1 MISSFPNFAPRDHGG
16 TVVVRVWII
25 GLDGGSWN
33 VVRPL
38 LESGKMPNL
47 GELAEGGVSGVLRST
62 VPPVTCPAWFTFST
76 GLSPSRLGIYDFY
89 GLHPGG
95 LGLRYHSYADL
106 NEVEIWDLLME
117 EGLSCGIL
125 NDPLFYP
132 RKRHLGFAVPGF
144 ITPVDVFRTF
154 PPGLMEE
161 LDRAVGRYEVDQ
173 EDMNI
178 VDDETLLED
187 CLRVE
192 GKRVKALAYLLDRY
206 PTNFFLGVF
215 TGTDRVC
222 HRFLNRAFLATGRE
236 RDEAWEAIAAV
247 YRVVDEGIGEVME
260 RAAEED
266 YLMVMSDHGFAPR
279 PWNLHVNQ
287 YLSDAGLLRVR
298 VRGWMERAG
307 ITQRTIGKVLHSL
320 GWLRAAKRF
329 APRRFLDL
337 LPRGESILGEFMIHD
352 LIARGRVSW
361 AETSAVCI
369 GYGIYLNSGL
379 RKGKGTSPGV
389 EPGLLER
396 IRWELQDLEAPSGGK
411 ALEALPPHLAYG
423 DPHPVNPPHL
433 ILRETG
439 DCQIRSTFAVSGDL
453 FTPNK
458 RAGHSEEG
466 IFIARHPAIKAGDL
480 KSPLSLQDLAPLI
493 LEIYGIPSP
502 STMQGRVIPELL
514 PHGSAAEGGCSEGL
528 RGERTRREKERIA
541 ARIADMKRRRRG

>member
-1 MISSFPNFAPRDHGG
+1 MS
-16 TVVVRVWII
+16 RVWIV

-38 LESGKMPNL
+38 LEEGRMPNL
-47 GELAEGGVSGVLRST
+47 GALVEGGVRGVLRST

-89 GLHPGG
+89 GLRPGG
-95 LGLRYHSYADL
+95 RRLRYHSYADL
-106 NEVEIWDLLME
+106 QEVEFWDLLME

-144 ITPVDVFRTF
+144 ITPVDEFRTY

-161 LDRAVGRYEVDQ
+161 LDRATGKYEVDQ

-192 GKRVKALAYLLDRY
+192 RKRVKALSYLLDKY
-206 PTNFFLGVF
+206 PTDFFLGVF
-215 TGTDRVC
+215 TGTDRIC
-222 HRFLNRAFLATGRE
+222 HRFLNRAFLSSGRK

-260 RAAEED
+260 RAVEGD
-266 YLMVMSDHGFAPR
+266 YLMVISDHGFAPR
-279 PWNLHVNQ
+279 SWNLHVNQ
-287 YLSDAGLLRVR
+287 YLSDAGFLKVK

-307 ITQRTIGKVLHSL
+307 MTQRSIGKALHGL
-320 GWLRAAKRF
+320 GLMRVAKRF
-329 APRRFLDL
+329 APRGLLNL
-337 LPRGESILGEFMIHD
+337 LPRGESILGESMIHD
-352 LIARGRVSW
+352 LISRGRVFW
-361 AETSAVCI
+361 EETYAVCI
-369 GYGIYLNSGL
+369 GYGIYLNPEVRNGEEAA
-379 RKGKGTSPGV
+379 PGFK
-389 EPGLLER
+389 PRLLEQVR
-396 IRWELQDLEAPSGGK
+396 RELQGLVAPSGGGV
-411 ALEALPPHLAYG
+411 LEALTPCSAYD

-433 ILRETG
+433 VLRETG
-439 DCQIRSTFAVSGDL
+439 DCQVRSTFAVSGDL
-453 FTPNK
+453 FTPNQ

-466 IFIARHPAIKAGDL
+466 IFIARHPAVPAGEL
-480 KSPLSLQDLAPLI
+480 ESPLSLQDLAPLI
-493 LEIYGIPSP
+493 LETYGIPAPAS
-502 STMQGRVIPELL
+502 MRGRVIPELL
-514 PHGSAAEGGCSEGL
+514 PHGSARKGGDTGDV

-541 ARIADMKRRRRG
+541 ARIADMRRRGQG